1 MVGKPLLATSVHVDE
16 HLDEHT
22 EVPDTGG
29 RQQPSTPRRPAHWHS
44 FRAAPHGCFLPET
57 SCRSPLTAAHISL
70 SAGTMLDLYGNRGID
85 FIVDVGRRVATEST
99 IIDMTTSHP
108 EVLREGAGDAS
119 LFL

>member
-1 MVGKPLLATSVHVDE
+1 MGGSSHPRLAA
-16 HLDEHT
+16 
-22 EVPDTGG
+22 
-29 RQQPSTPRRPAHWHS
+29 PRTWHS
-44 FRAAPHGCFLPET
+44 FRAAPHSCSLPKT
-57 SCRSPLTAAHISL
+57 SSPLTAAHPPL